1 MGFFSKDEKVPPPL
15 KEKGRW
21 GQILEEFTEDQRSD
35 RPWIQ
40 RAGIYLVWAIGFALA
55 AGVVVTLLLLI
66 IDLFAKGR
74 LFTARNLS
82 DWTFWAAALLMVV
95 GLVAPSAGDVD
106 QLTSRQKRESAR
118 AEDRQSRAI
127 RRRIRSVYDPWRW
140 RFWGS
145 ALFTFGLSVLIG
157 LFS

>member
-1 MGFFSKDEKVPPPL
+1 MGFFSKDEKAPRLV

-21 GQILEEFTEDQRSD
+21 AQILEEFGEEQKSN

-40 RAGIYLVWAIGFALA
+40 RVGIYLMWAVGFALA
-55 AGVVVTLLLLI
+55 AGLVVAVLLLI
-66 IDLFAKGR
+66 IALFSRAR
-74 LFTARNLS
+74 LFTTRNLS
-82 DWTFWAAALLMVV
+82 DWIFWAAALLMVV

-106 QLTSRQKRESAR
+106 QLTNRQKRESAR
-118 AEDRQSRAI
+118 VEDRQSRTI

-140 RFWGS
+140 RFWGA

>member
-1 MGFFSKDEKVPPPL
+1 MGFFSKDEKAPPPL

-21 GQILEEFTEDQRSD
+21 GQILEEFTDEQKSD

-55 AGVVVTLLLLI
+55 AGVVVAIVLLI
-66 IDLFAKGR
+66 MDLFAKAR

-82 DWTFWAAALLMVV
+82 DWIFWAAALLMVV
-95 GLVAPSAGDVD
+95 GLVAPSAGDAG

-140 RFWGS
+140 RFWGA

-157 LFS
+157 LLS